1 MTRKNRDGLRR
12 FHEFCGGCAII
23 SRNFCEMCDCPLSRA
38 AGNLPLKNR
47 RGMASCPQLLVARDG
62 KGGCMAER
70 RLRNSV
76 ADHRKKSAIRAGVA
90 VITLSTS
97 RSLDTDKSGDVIQ
110 ELLEEKGHK
119 VEIRKLLP
127 DKRSVLRAALRN
139 LVRDKKVHAII
150 TTGGTGLAPMDVT
163 IEAVR
168 DMLDKELPGFNSL
181 FMLLSYP
188 KVKSACMLSRALAG
202 TMGGKAIFCLP
213 GSPRACK
220 LAVESLILP
229 ELGHILMLLGG

>member
-1 MTRKNRDGLRR
+1 LQDLHLFFVSSDR
-12 FHEFCGGCAII
+12 EFAFEKVPG
-23 SRNFCEMCDCPLSRA
+23 
-38 AGNLPLKNR
+38 
-47 RGMASCPQLLVARDG
+47 RGIMPPKFWLTGKVMAMG
-62 KGGCMAER
+62 ER
-70 RLRNSV
+70 ELRNSV
-76 ADHRKKSAIRAGVA
+76 AEHKKKSAIRAGVA

-119 VEIRKLLP
+119 VETRKLLP
-127 DKRSVLRAALRN
+127 DKRSVLRSALRE
-139 LVRDKKVHAII
+139 LVREKKVHAII
-150 TTGGTGLAPMDVT
+150 TTGGTGLSPTDVT

-188 KVKSACMLSRALAG
+188 KVKSAAMLSRALAG
-202 TMGGKAIFCLP
+202 TIGGKVIFCLP

-229 ELGHILMLLGG
+229 ELGHMLMLLGS